1 MTRYDPLPGV
11 GASTLL
17 EIGDALDVGILS
29 VDESLVVTAW
39 NRWLEAASGLPAAAV
54 VGQPLTDLAHRLKPT
69 ARGAFERAVRGATVI
84 MSHGLH
90 EYLIELPPPVGHEA
104 FERMQ
109 QSTRILPTV
118 APDGT
123 SVGAVALIQDV
134 TERVE
139 REAELRAAM
148 VEAQRA
154 NQTKS
159 DFLAAMSHELRTPIG
174 AMSGYA
180 DLLADDIFGPV
191 SDLQRTQLHRIKS
204 VGTHLLSIVEEILTF
219 ARVEAGREVLNFS
232 TVYAADIAQQALD
245 VIEPLAA
252 KKGLEIVV
260 DMPPDAIVLR
270 TDEVRVRQILINL
283 LGNAVK
289 FTANGAVTL
298 TLRSSDP
305 GSVTFEVRDTGS
317 GIADADLQR
326 IFEPFVQVEGGWT
339 RTHSGTGLGLSVS
352 RGLGRLLGGD
362 VTAVSSEGN
371 GSTFTLTLPPT
382 PSPHD
387 HLPVRGVTQM

>member
-17 EIGDALDVGILS
+17 EIGNALDVGILS

-39 NRWLEAASGLPAAAV
+39 NRWMETASGLPAAAV
-54 VGQPLTDLAHRLKPT
+54 VGQPLADLAHRLKPA

-90 EYLIELPPPVGHEA
+90 EYLIELPPPVGHEG

-109 QSTRILPTV
+109 QSVRILPTLG
-118 APDGT
+118 PDGT

-148 VEAQRA
+148 VEAQQA

-191 SDLQRTQLHRIKS
+191 TDVQRTQLHRIKS

-232 TVYAADIAQQALD
+232 IIHAADVARQALD

-252 KKGLEIVV
+252 KKELELVV
-260 DMPPDAIVLR
+260 DIPHEAIVLR

-289 FTANGAVTL
+289 FTVKGDVTL
-298 TLRSSDP
+298 TLRSSSP
-305 GSVTFEVRDTGS
+305 SSVTFEIRDTGS
-317 GIADADLQR
+317 GIAATDLQR
-326 IFEPFVQVEGGWT
+326 IFEPFVQVDGGWT

-352 RGLGRLLGGD
+352 RGLARLLGGD
-362 VTAVSSEGN
+362 VTAVSSEGS
-371 GSTFTLTLPPT
+371 GSTFTLTLPRTTAAP
-382 PSPHD
+382 
-387 HLPVRGVTQM
+387 

>member
-1 MTRYDPLPGV
+1 MTLHEQLPGV
-11 GASTLL
+11 GTSTLH
-17 EIGDALDVGILS
+17 EIGDALDIGILS
-29 VDESLVVTAW
+29 VDESLVVTTW
-39 NRWLEAASGLPAAAV
+39 NRWLETASGLAASSV
-54 VGQPLTDLAHRLKPT
+54 VGHPITDLGQRLKPA

-90 EYLIELPPPVGHEA
+90 EYLIEVPPPTGHES

-109 QSTRILPTV
+109 QSVRILPKLG
-118 APDGT
+118 PDGAA
-123 SVGAVALIQDV
+123 VGAVALIQDV

-139 REAELRAAM
+139 REVELRAAM

-191 SDLQRTQLHRIKS
+191 TEVQRTQLHRIKS

-219 ARVEAGREVLNFS
+219 ARMEAGREVMS
-232 TVYAADIAQQALD
+232 YSMVDAADVARQALD
-245 VIEPLAA
+245 VIDPLAA
-252 KKGLEIVV
+252 KKALELSV
-260 DMPPDAIVLR
+260 DIPSEPITLW

-283 LGNAVK
+283 LGNAAK
-289 FTANGAVTL
+289 FTTKGSISL
-298 TLRSSDP
+298 TLRATNART
-305 GSVTFEVRDTGS
+305 VVFEIRDTGS
-317 GIADADLQR
+317 GIAAADLHR

-352 RGLGRLLGGD
+352 RGLARLLGGD
-362 VTAVSSEGN
+362 VTATSTEGS
-371 GSTFTLTLPPT
+371 GSTFTLTLPRSAKP
-382 PSPHD
+382 
-387 HLPVRGVTQM
+387 

>member
-1 MTRYDPLPGV
+1 MTRYEPLPGV
-11 GASTLL
+11 GTSTLL

-29 VDESLVVTAW
+29 VDASLVVTTW
-39 NRWLEAASGLPAAAV
+39 NRWLETASGLTASSV
-54 VGQPLTDLAHRLKPT
+54 VGQPLTELAHRLKPA
-69 ARGAFERAVRGATVI
+69 ARGAFQRAVRGATVI

-90 EYLIELPPPVGHEA
+90 EYFIELPPPAGREG
-104 FERMQ
+104 FSRMQ
-109 QSTRILPTV
+109 QSARILPTLD
-118 APDGT
+118 ADGAW
-123 SVGAVALIQDV
+123 SGAVALIQDV

-139 REAELRAAM
+139 REASLRAAM

-191 SDLQRTQLHRIKS
+191 SEVQRAQLRRIKS

-219 ARVEAGREVLNFS
+219 ARMEAGHEVMS
-232 TVYAADIAQQALD
+232 YAMVNAGVVARQALD
-245 VIEPLAA
+245 VIDPLAA
-252 KKGLEIVV
+252 KKGLELSV
-260 DMPPDAIVLR
+260 DIPVHKIELR

-283 LGNAVK
+283 LGNAAK
-289 FTANGAVTL
+289 FTTAGRVAL
-298 TLRSSDP
+298 TLRATNAGD
-305 GSVTFEVRDTGS
+305 VVFEISDTGS
-317 GIADADLQR
+317 GIAPDDLQR

-352 RGLGRLLGGD
+352 RGLARLLGGE
-362 VTAVSSEGN
+362 VSAVSREGS

-382 PSPHD
+382 TTP
-387 HLPVRGVTQM
+387 